1 MNQMFVSS
9 LIFQKKETLIGCFTT
24 FNPKAPIGTKESDF
38 PIKIY
43 QFRGDNTQK
52 EKQPTVTWDSVCFN
66 RDGESERLAKLSDV
80 KISEEKSMGLDQ
92 AERTA
97 SHEGWSAKR
106 SRQLCWKKNKTKSFC
121 NLKVLISFSTTVLS
135 LELSLGDP
143 AQRVWVCVS
152 SRDTLHAHYK
162 TWTMWEC
169 EN

>member
-9 LIFQKKETLIGCFTT
+9 LIVQKKETLIGCFTT

-106 SRQLCWKKNKTKSFC
+106 SRQLCWKKKQNKKLLQLKSADFLLD
-121 NLKVLISFSTTVLS
+121 NS
-135 LELSLGDP
+135 LVFG
-143 AQRVWVCVS
+143 AQSWRSSSACVGLCVFQ
-152 SRDTLHAHYK
+152 RHITRTL
-162 TWTMWEC
+162 
-169 EN
+169 